1 MYVCVCASIY
11 VCVFVCVWPHPTL
24 PARSFQNHFKFN
36 TKSQTMT
43 KVVQDV
49 RSVDREG
56 WGGEWGAHI
65 LKIGMWRVK
74 GKGKAF
80 ALIKNN

>member
-1 MYVCVCASIY
+1 MSASIY
-11 VCVFVCVWPHPTL
+11 AYVYVCVWPHPTL

-49 RSVDREG
+49 RSVDRERER
-56 WGGEWGAHI
+56 GEWGGGYGGTHI
-65 LKIGMWRVK
+65 ENWNVASQRQRQSVCV
-74 GKGKAF
+74 
-80 ALIKNN
+80 N

>member
-1 MYVCVCASIY
+1 MTASIHAYVCVC
-11 VCVFVCVWPHPTL
+11 VCVWPHPTL

-56 WGGEWGAHI
+56 ERGGEGGYGGTHI
-65 LKIGMWRVK
+65 ENWNVASQRQSVCV
-74 GKGKAF
+74 
-80 ALIKNN
+80 N